1 MMKSFLFK
9 PVRMLWKNCAYMRRY
24 ESKAQNVISSG
35 SAAKVNSTEYGED
48 VFCSEHRKCGATF
61 PAVLPKV
68 RYCEGSA
75 LRPVTESEVIR
86 DA

>member
-1 MMKSFLFK
+1 MMKDFLSEA
-9 PVRMLWKNCAYMRRY
+9 VRMLRKMRAYRRRY
-24 ESKAQNVISSG
+24 EKRVRSSVISDVAVHVL
-35 SAAKVNSTEYGED
+35 SAGHGED

-61 PAVLPKV
+61 PAALPCG

-75 LRPVTESEVIR
+75 LIPVMESEEIR

>member
-1 MMKSFLFK
+1 MMKNFLFE
-9 PVRMLWKNCAYMRRY
+9 PVRMLRKNCAYMRLY

-35 SAAKVNSTEYGED
+35 CAANVNSAEYGED

-61 PAVLPKV
+61 PAALPNG

-75 LRPVTESEVIR
+75 LIPMTESEAVC